1 MFGRGVRLA
10 KIFGIELWIDYS
22 WLVIFALLLWSLAG
36 SYFPHEYP
44 GLGTVAYWIMGA
56 VSAVLL
62 FVCVLLH
69 ELSHS
74 YVAQKS
80 GIAVPKITL
89 FIFGGV
95 AQISQE
101 ARSAKTEFNIAVVG
115 PISSF
120 VLAAIFWILAKS
132 DFASADKRLL
142 AIFNYLAFINIALV
156 IFNMIPGFPL
166 DGGRILRAYLWNR
179 WQDVRKA
186 TYTVSQIGSGFGVG
200 LMLLGLIS
208 VFLGNLIGGIWFIF
222 IGMFLNQ
229 AARSGYQMTVL
240 HDALSGVKVKNI
252 MTSDV
257 ISVPES
263 ISLHDL
269 VQNYFYRYLFVSFP
283 VVNDEGQLVGMV
295 SVNQVKDVPKDSW
308 YEKKVRDVMIKASEI
323 QVLSPNAEA
332 WGTLS
337 LLMRNEFGKIPVVD
351 GERLV
356 GIITRRDIMTRL
368 MIKSDL
374 GV

>member
-1 MFGRGVRLA
+1 MFGRGVRLT
-10 KIFGIELWIDYS
+10 KIFGIELWVDYS
-22 WLVIFALLLWSLAG
+22 WLMIFALLLWSLAT

-44 GLGTVAYWIMGA
+44 GLGTTAYWIMGA
-56 VSAVLL
+56 VSAILL

-74 YVAQKS
+74 FVAQKS
-80 GIAVPKITL
+80 GIAVPRITL

-120 VLAAIFWILAKS
+120 VLAVIFWILAKS
-132 DFASADKRLL
+132 DFVSADKRLL
-142 AIFNYLAFINIALV
+142 AIFNYLAFINIALAV
-156 IFNMIPGFPL
+156 FNMIPGFPL

-200 LMLLGLIS
+200 LMLLGLIN
-208 VFLGNLIGGIWFIF
+208 VFFGNLIGGIWFIF

-229 AARSGYQMTVL
+229 AAKSGYQMTVL
-240 HDALSGVKVKNI
+240 RDVLSGVKVKNV
-252 MTSDV
+252 MTSNV

-263 ISLHDL
+263 VSLNDL
-269 VQNYFYRYLFVSFP
+269 AQNYFYRYLFVSFP
-283 VVNDEGQLVGMV
+283 VVSDGGQLIGIV
-295 SVNQVKDVPKDSW
+295 SIKQVKDVPRDSW
-308 YEKKVRDVMIKASEI
+308 YEKKVRDIMISASEI
-323 QVLSPNAEA
+323 QVLSPNDEA
-332 WGTLS
+332 SGALN
-337 LLMRNEFGKIPVVD
+337 LLMKNELGRIPVVD
-351 GERLV
+351 GDKLV
-356 GIITRRDIMTRL
+356 GIITRRDIMTLL